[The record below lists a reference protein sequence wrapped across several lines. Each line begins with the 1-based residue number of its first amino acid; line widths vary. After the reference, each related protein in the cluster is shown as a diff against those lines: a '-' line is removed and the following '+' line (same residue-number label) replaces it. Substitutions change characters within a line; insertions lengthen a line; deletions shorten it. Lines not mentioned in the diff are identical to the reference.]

1 MNLTQNR
8 LARISALGLS
18 TLGLA
23 VLLGVVLADGAFAQ
37 VRERERGNIAVTA
50 DVVEIDVENRKVK
63 IKGETEDIMEYT
75 VAESATIL
83 RGSTP
88 IQLTEIQKGWNITV
102 QGHHDGT
109 SGTLTYIKVM
119 KAPED

>member
-1 MNLTQNR
+1 MNLPQNR
-8 LARISALGLS
+8 LVRIS
-18 TLGLA
+18 TLA
-23 VLLGVVLADGAFAQ
+23 FAVVLGTALSNVASAQ

-50 DVVEIDVENRKVK
+50 DVIEVDVETRKIK
-63 IKGETEDIMEYT
+63 IKGETEEVMEYT

-88 IQLTEIQKGWNITV
+88 IQLTEIKKGWNITV

-109 SGTLTYIKVM
+109 SGSLTYIKVM

>member
-1 MNLTQNR
+1 M
-8 LARISALGLS
+8 AGLS
-18 TLGLA
+18 PKHFRWTMAERVACIRLDRPERKNPLTFESYAELRDTA
-23 VLLGVVLADGAFAQ
+23 VSLSYGPGAS
-37 VRERERGNIAVTA
+37 
-50 DVVEIDVENRKVK
+50 
-63 IKGETEDIMEYT
+63 
-75 VAESATIL
+75 SATIL

-109 SGTLTYIKVM
+109 SGNLTYIKVM